1 MTIMFSDIAGFTELA
16 DTLES
21 EELTGVLNSYL
32 TEMSNIALEYGATID
47 KYIGDGIM
55 IFFGDPETKGIKNDA
70 ISCVKMAID
79 MQRRMRSL
87 RQEWRGRGMENPFQ
101 LRIGINTGFCT
112 VGNFGSEDRM
122 DYTIIG
128 SEVNLAARLQ
138 QHADLGDIVI
148 AHETCALVNELL
160 LTEEQTPTT
169 VKGFTKPVRNYR
181 VLDHNDESE
190 DRGSVIHVNRQ
201 GIKIALDL
209 DRLSKPEKRDA
220 IETMEEIL
228 SMLNNE
234 DSGSE

>member
-1 MTIMFSDIAGFTELA
+1 MFSDIAGFTEIA

-21 EELTGVLNSYL
+21 EELTEVLNNYL
-32 TEMSNIALEYGATID
+32 TEMSNIALQYGATID

-55 IFFGDPETKGIKNDA
+55 IFFGDPDSKGVKNDA
-70 ISCVKMAID
+70 VACVRMAID

-128 SEVNLAARLQ
+128 SEVNLAARIQ
-138 QHADLGDIVI
+138 QHAELGEIII
-148 AHETCALVNELL
+148 AHETYALVNDEVLAD
-160 LTEEQTPTT
+160 EQPPTT
-169 VKGFTKPVRNYR
+169 VKGFAKPVRNYR
-181 VLDHNDESE
+181 VLDHHDDGSE
-190 DRGSVIHVNRQ
+190 RSGVIHVNRQ

-209 DRLSKPEKRDA
+209 ERLSKSEKKDT

-228 SMLNNE
+228 SMLNDE
-234 DSGSE
+234 DSG